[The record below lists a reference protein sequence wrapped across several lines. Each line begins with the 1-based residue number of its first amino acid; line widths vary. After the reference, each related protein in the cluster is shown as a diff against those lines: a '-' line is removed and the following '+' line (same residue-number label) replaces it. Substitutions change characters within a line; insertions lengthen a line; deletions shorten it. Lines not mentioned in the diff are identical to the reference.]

1 MKESCVFVAIIVIPL
16 IIALVYFAVLYG
28 IDNDYDYEE

>member
-1 MKESCVFVAIIVIPL
+1 MKEFCALVVIIVVPL
-16 IIALVYFAVLYG
+16 IIALIFFSVLYG

>member
-1 MKESCVFVAIIVIPL
+1 MKEFCALVAIIVLPL
-16 IIALVYFAVLYG
+16 IIVLIFFTVIYG

>member
-1 MKESCVFVAIIVIPL
+1 MKEFCALAIIAIPF
-16 IIALVYFAVLYG
+16 IIALIFFAVLYG